1 MVKIPRRQILT
12 EKMEG
17 YKSNA
22 GNDLKLAGQALQG
35 TAKAIKH
42 TVDRAKPFATA
53 VRGTPQ
59 DNRAA
64 NFIRDITGINNK
76 FAMVDL
82 EGDAKMQATKINTDL
97 QKKYADNPTDPN
109 FAKELE
115 SSIAAVFDKEASGVP
130 LSENLKW
137 AQTKQQT
144 INQFKQ
150 ANLQWAEKQ
159 SLSNLERR
167 VKDLNTEANNRANFY
182 GESDCLNEFLADSAN
197 ARDLLGQMADDF
209 KMSPEQK
216 SAMLSAFDTQQV
228 FNYLK
233 GLASTNPEKAR
244 QIVEN
249 DRALALMIGKE
260 GRADLARAYKA
271 AKTTKT
277 DDQKI
282 KDIDLN
288 IPRNWDQAKID
299 ALNQRT
305 DELISRGH
313 SIAEARRAA
322 IREFKEA
329 DKDYQESLVAALD
342 MPQNWG
348 DITRNAAIAY
358 ADRLIEMGLDRP
370 TAIKQAVK
378 EFKGKESELSAAR
391 DAELKAIEELGGE
404 PSERLKELE
413 SALSMFGA
421 SSETPD
427 YAAMS
432 DAELEELSAK
442 EQQELLIKDLE
453 KHIVKGEQTRAM
465 EAKQAAKQRMYD
477 EMNAFISNPS
487 DLAIAERKAQ
497 PEYYLDT
504 NYKKLT
510 DAMEKWYAANNTVS
524 EATESSDVA
533 QVFDSLGILTQ
544 MQADNAETTDMFV
557 AYYNDLAKIQNSGKF
572 VQADID
578 NYAAAARQVVN
589 SKTFAKNY
597 DYLINKARDYFP
609 AKNTT
614 LGSTG
619 SGFTAAS
626 LKDRYK
632 KVQAEA
638 FAMATYQ
645 MLKDNGDPTN
655 AVNLYVSVQD
665 ELYKSMLLRAG
676 IDLDQLELK
685 RQNNER
691 AIFILNGIPQEYL
704 GRDDQGVILSEAAW
718 DTIQIPQNVGSN
730 AERDAEIRD
739 YEKLRKRGWSPSLTQ
754 IEHNRITSKYPNAKI
769 GSEI

>member
-12 EKMEG
+12 EKTEG

-35 TAKAIKH
+35 TAKTIKH
-42 TVDRAKPFATA
+42 AVDRATPFATA

-82 EGDAKMQATKINTDL
+82 EGGAKMQATKINTDL

-150 ANLQWAEKQ
+150 ANLEWAEKQ

-197 ARDLLGQMADDF
+197 ARNLLGQMADDF

-233 GLASTNPEKAR
+233 GLASANPQKAR

-260 GRADLARAYKA
+260 GRADLARAQKA

-277 DDQKI
+277 DEQKI

-313 SIAEARRAA
+313 SIAEARKTA

-329 DKDYQESLVAALD
+329 DKDYQQSLIAALD

-348 DITRNAAIAY
+348 DITRSAAMAY
-358 ADRLIEMGLDRP
+358 ADRLIEIGLDRP

-391 DAELKAIEELGGE
+391 DAELKTIEELGGE

-413 SALSMFGA
+413 SALSIFGA

-432 DAELEELSAK
+432 DAELEELSVK

-453 KHIVKGEQTRAM
+453 KHIVKGEQTRTM

-510 DAMEKWYAANNTVS
+510 DAMEKWYASTFGQSSEYTEASELPKTLQALLLTDMQGTPEQAAILTNAFEQMNNIQANKNVS
-524 EATESSDVA
+524 EED
-533 QVFDSLGILTQ
+533 
-544 MQADNAETTDMFV
+544 
-557 AYYNDLAKIQNSGKF
+557 K
-572 VQADID
+572 
-578 NYAAAARQVVN
+578 VVM
-589 SKTFAKNY
+589 
-597 DYLINKARDYFP
+597 
-609 AKNTT
+609 TT
-614 LGSTG
+614 LVKRFMNDPEYLTMVKTIYQTAGVENLYKEVSTG
-619 SGFTAAS
+619 YLTKANRDVI
-626 LKDRYK
+626 K
-632 KVQAEA
+632 
-638 FAMATYQ
+638 
-645 MLKDNGDPTN
+645 N
-655 AVNLYVSVQD
+655 AQYTGITETGEINP
-665 ELYKSMLLRAG
+665 ELMSET
-676 IDLDQLELK
+676 Q
-685 RQNNER
+685 R
-691 AIFILNGIPQEYL
+691 AIFDVIKNADMQARYLFAKDKPEEAKDVLNNMKYKIMLVRYGNILDLNVIEQIINSVSEGKQINFAYKGDTLTATGIDKYGTLSVIKRISNGGQ
-704 GRDDQGVILSEAAW
+704 
-718 DTIQIPQNVGSN
+718 
-730 AERDAEIRD
+730 
-739 YEKLRKRGWSPSLTQ
+739 
-754 IEHNRITSKYPNAKI
+754 
-769 GSEI
+769 

>member
-1 MVKIPRRQILT
+1 M
-12 EKMEG
+12 
-17 YKSNA
+17 
-22 GNDLKLAGQALQG
+22 
-35 TAKAIKH
+35 
-42 TVDRAKPFATA
+42 
-53 VRGTPQ
+53 
-59 DNRAA
+59 
-64 NFIRDITGINNK
+64 
-76 FAMVDL
+76 
-82 EGDAKMQATKINTDL
+82 
-97 QKKYADNPTDPN
+97 
-109 FAKELE
+109 
-115 SSIAAVFDKEASGVP
+115 
-130 LSENLKW
+130 
-137 AQTKQQT
+137 
-144 INQFKQ
+144 
-150 ANLQWAEKQ
+150 
-159 SLSNLERR
+159 
-167 VKDLNTEANNRANFY
+167 
-182 GESDCLNEFLADSAN
+182 
-197 ARDLLGQMADDF
+197 
-209 KMSPEQK
+209 
-216 SAMLSAFDTQQV
+216 
-228 FNYLK
+228 K
-233 GLASTNPEKAR
+233 GLASTNPQKAR

-271 AKTTKT
+271 AKTGTS

-288 IPRNWDQAKID
+288 IPQSWGQDKID
-299 ALNQRT
+299 QLNKRT
-305 DELISRGH
+305 DELIARGH
-313 SIAEARRAA
+313 SVAEARKTA

-329 DKDYQESLVAALD
+329 DKDYQQSLVAALD

-348 DITRNAAIAY
+348 DITRSAAMAY

-378 EFKGKESELSAAR
+378 EFKDKESALAKEMESERRLV
-391 DAELKAIEELGGE
+391 EELGGE
-404 PSERLKELE
+404 PSERMKELE
-413 SALSMFGA
+413 AALGSYGA
-421 SSETPD
+421 TTQTPD
-427 YAAMS
+427 YSAMS

-453 KHIVKGEQTRAM
+453 KHIVKGEQMRSM
-465 EAKQAAKQRMYD
+465 ELKQAAKQRTYD
-477 EMNAFISNPS
+477 EMNAFIANPS

-524 EATESSDVA
+524 EATESLDVA

-704 GRDDQGVILSEAAW
+704 GRDDQGVILSEEAW

-754 IEHNRITSKYPNAKI
+754 MAHNRITSKYPNAKI